1 MTLVYGIA
9 GTIEGAITRTMPN
22 WESSEGA
29 TLVES
34 ALLMLLVVVF
44 AMSAVA
50 FFGAQV
56 SGLTDQVSDA
66 ADGTVSATTAATTST
81 VPAGGGSDN
90 AGPNSGGVGNG
101 GKIGIPFVCEDF
113 DPSDGS
119 TPPEVCGVGHGG

>member
-1 MTLVYGIA
+1 MRIV
-9 GTIEGAITRTMPN
+9 PS

-34 ALLMLLVVVF
+34 ALLMLLIVVF

-56 SGLTDQVSDA
+56 GGLTDQVADA

-81 VPAGGGSDN
+81 VPAGGDSDN
-90 AGPNSGGVGNG
+90 AGPNNGKG
-101 GKIGIPFVCEDF
+101 GKVGIPFVCEDF
-113 DPSDGS
+113 DPSGGS
-119 TPPEVCGVGHGG
+119 TPPEVCGIGHGG